1 MWFAVRGRRF
11 AFGEKRDA
19 LSCLVGE
26 AGSFPPLAGEGLKA
40 PPTEKIPARGS
51 SPRTTELACRT
62 PPNVVFFVQSVGDRS
77 CRGVYKFDIFC
88 KRPF

>member
-40 PPTEKIPARGS
+40 PPNREDSRAW
-51 SPRTTELACRT
+51 
-62 PPNVVFFVQSVGDRS
+62 VVAKDYRIGLPHTSQ
-77 CRGVYKFDIFC
+77 RGVFRSIG
-88 KRPF
+88 RR